1 MNDLTLENLPKAF
14 AQFLTEWQDARKL
27 LLEKGNHLHPEPDRW
42 FDLTELCE
50 YHPDKPAPATVY
62 GWVHEC
68 KVPFHKAPGQKKLRF
83 RKSEID
89 NWLSLGRNKTFAEA
103 AAEADSYLSGNRT
116 KGVAK

>member
-14 AQFLTEWQDARKL
+14 AQFLTEWQDAKKL
-27 LLEKGNHLHPEPDRW
+27 LLEKATNAEPEPDRW
-42 FDLTELCE
+42 FDLPELCE
-50 YHPDKPAPATVY
+50 YHPDKPAIATVY

-68 KVPFHKAPGQKKLRF
+68 KVPFHKGAGQKKLRF

-103 AAEADSYLSGNRT
+103 AAEADSYLSGKKK
-116 KGVAK
+116 KGAPR

>member
-14 AQFLTEWQDARKL
+14 AQFLTEWQDAKKL
-27 LLEKGNHLHPEPDRW
+27 LLENNSKYLQEPDRW
-42 FDLTELCE
+42 FDLPELCE

-68 KVPFHKAPGQKKLRF
+68 KIPFHKGIGQKKLRF

-103 AAEADSYLSGNRT
+103 AAEANFYLSSNKM
-116 KGVAK
+116 KGGHK